1 MIDRVGNLGEMYEIL
16 VMTGQTNNSVSAYLL
31 VVRLNELFIVQLS
44 KEVVLIVKKYCKKID
59 KLFN

>member
-1 MIDRVGNLGEMYEIL
+1 MGNLGEMYEIL

>member
-1 MIDRVGNLGEMYEIL
+1 MYEIL

-44 KEVVLIVKKYCKKID
+44 KEVVLIVKKYCKKIT

>member
-1 MIDRVGNLGEMYEIL
+1 MGNLGEMYEIL

-31 VVRLNELFIVQLS
+31 VVGLNELFIVQLS